1 MKANRG
7 QMNAFPCFFFNPGLA
22 HTLVLQEVVAA
33 AKAWGYDPEEVVAL
47 FREADTN
54 KDAVISFEEFV
65 QLMKH
70 SYID

>member
-1 MKANRG
+1 M
-7 QMNAFPCFFFNPGLA
+7 
-22 HTLVLQEVVAA
+22 
-33 AKAWGYDPEEVVAL
+33 AL